1 VRRAEH
7 FCHDADVRVLKSL
20 AGPVAFGA
28 ASVVVGRRT
37 PGYRPR
43 DEPISALAAKDVAAA
58 PLMVGGFLALAAG
71 QAMFAR
77 DMRGSRAVPAPIPT
91 MITAAAATTAV
102 AGLARHSEQRCPSRT
117 FGDKEST
124 WSDELHVASSF
135 VTFLLW
141 LTTPYVASTHAERA
155 STRYRRA
162 SLAIGVTSTIVMVG
176 GGALARK
183 RAPWAGV
190 GQRVLLALFW
200 TWYPLAAAQPR

>member
-1 VRRAEH
+1 VRR
-7 FCHDADVRVLKSL
+7 VVKSL

-58 PLMVGGFLALAAG
+58 PLMIGGFLALAAG
-71 QAMFAR
+71 QAALAR
-77 DMRGSRAVPAPIPT
+77 DLRGTRAAPAPIPT
-91 MITAAAATTAV
+91 LVASAAATTAV
-102 AGLARHSEQRCPSRT
+102 AGLARHSAQRCPSRT
-117 FGDKEST
+117 FGDRDST

-135 VTFLLW
+135 VTFMLW
-141 LTTPYVASTHAERA
+141 LTTPFVAFTHAGTA
-155 STRYRRA
+155 SPRYRWA
-162 SLAIGVTSTIVMVG
+162 SLAIGVVSAAVLVA

-190 GQRVLLALFW
+190 GQRLVLALFFSW
-200 TWYPLAAAQPR
+200 FPLAAAQPR

>member
-1 VRRAEH
+1 MRR
-7 FCHDADVRVLKSL
+7 VIKSL

-28 ASVVVGRRT
+28 ASVVAGRRT

-71 QAMFAR
+71 QALLAR
-77 DMRGSRAVPAPIPT
+77 DLRGSRAAPAPIPT
-91 MITAAAATTAV
+91 LVAAAAGGTAV
-102 AGLARHSEQRCPSRT
+102 AGLARHSAQRCPSRT
-117 FGDKEST
+117 FGDKDST

-141 LTTPYVASTHAERA
+141 LTTPFVAFTHAGDA
-155 STRYRRA
+155 SSRYRRA
-162 SLAIGVTSTIVMVG
+162 SLAIGVTASIVMVG

-200 TWYPLAAAQPR
+200 SWYPLAAAQPR